1 VKALTTLMIH
11 ITIRVSGKVQGVN
24 FRFYAKKKADDLG
37 LAGFVKNEA
46 DGSVYIEA
54 EGPFEQVDKFVA
66 WCKEGP
72 ARASVQN
79 VMTEEHEVKN
89 FIGFEIRR

>member
-1 VKALTTLMIH
+1 MIH

-24 FRFYAKKKADDLG
+24 FRFYARKKAEDLG

-54 EGPFEQVDKFVA
+54 EGPVEQVDQFVA

-72 ARASVQN
+72 VRASVQH
-79 VMTEEHEVKN
+79 VMTQEREVKN